1 MCSYLKK
8 YNKHIIIFLVICLL
22 FVFSIRFYPREKILH
37 NYTFSKSFFSKDNK
51 LLRITLSYDDKYRI
65 FYPLN
70 EIPKQLQETILMYE
84 DKSFYYHI
92 GINIFS
98 LARAIWSTFIIRNR
112 KIGASTIT
120 MQTVRILYNL
130 NTKTIYGKIQQI
142 LLSIWLEIRYS
153 KKDIL
158 EAYLN
163 IAPYGYNIEG
173 IGAAS
178 LVFFNKRLSQT
189 NLLEHLTLAVI
200 PQNPNGRNPST
211 KDGFKRMKIARN
223 LLYSRWKTKYP
234 QSKDKEHFL
243 NMPMEIKKP
252 KDLPFYLPHITNY
265 LDTITNKNK
274 IFTTINLQL
283 QLLFEEQIKKYIDK
297 NSSLGIKNT
306 SVLLLNAKTMNVE
319 VAVGSANF
327 NDNTILG
334 QNNGIKAKR
343 MAGSILKPFIYAM
356 ALEQGLICPTTLIKD
371 TLQYFS
377 IFAPENSDR
386 QFYGAISAS
395 DALVNSRN
403 IPAISLLQKVGVN
416 QFLDLLKKAGVSKL
430 KSAEHYGVS
439 AAIGTI
445 DVSVEEMAELYA
457 TIINYGKVRKIK
469 YLQDDKEIQTNKTI
483 LSKEV
488 SFILFDML
496 TTNPKPSWFKVKD
509 KNGNEIEVAW
519 KTGTSYCFK
528 DAWSVGIFGDYVLVV
543 WVGNFSGESNS
554 NFWGR
559 TAAGNLFFEL
569 IRTSILNKPRE
580 NFFPMDI
587 KDLNIKKI
595 KVCSISGSLANKYC
609 PKTKNSYFILGK
621 SPIDLCNVHR
631 NILIDNKTGLRTNV
645 EIKGKTHYEVY
656 EFWPSDI
663 LNLFY
668 KAGIKKKS
676 PPNYLP
682 NIDIEDITNNGFA
695 PMIFLPIK
703 DIIYKIEPN
712 SKKIPLKATT
722 DADASIVHWFVDGN
736 FVGTTKTNET
746 LFIAATSGKHE
757 VKAIDDLNRY
767 SASIFNVE
775 YHFFRD

>member
-1 MCSYLKK
+1 
-8 YNKHIIIFLVICLL
+8 
-22 FVFSIRFYPREKILH
+22 
-37 NYTFSKSFFSKDNK
+37 
-51 LLRITLSYDDKYRI
+51 
-65 FYPLN
+65 
-70 EIPKQLQETILMYE
+70 
-84 DKSFYYHI
+84 
-92 GINIFS
+92 
-98 LARAIWSTFIIRNR
+98 
-112 KIGASTIT
+112 
-120 MQTVRILYNL
+120 
-130 NTKTIYGKIQQI
+130 
-142 LLSIWLEIRYS
+142 
-153 KKDIL
+153 
-158 EAYLN
+158 
-163 IAPYGYNIEG
+163 
-173 IGAAS
+173 
-178 LVFFNKRLSQT
+178 
-189 NLLEHLTLAVI
+189 
-200 PQNPNGRNPST
+200 
-211 KDGFKRMKIARN
+211 MKIARN

-595 KVCSISGSLANKYC
+595 KVCSISGSLANKY
-609 PKTKNSYFILGK
+609 
-621 SPIDLCNVHR
+621 
-631 NILIDNKTGLRTNV
+631 
-645 EIKGKTHYEVY
+645 
-656 EFWPSDI
+656 
-663 LNLFY
+663 
-668 KAGIKKKS
+668 
-676 PPNYLP
+676 
-682 NIDIEDITNNGFA
+682 
-695 PMIFLPIK
+695 
-703 DIIYKIEPN
+703 
-712 SKKIPLKATT
+712 
-722 DADASIVHWFVDGN
+722 
-736 FVGTTKTNET
+736 
-746 LFIAATSGKHE
+746 
-757 VKAIDDLNRY
+757 
-767 SASIFNVE
+767 
-775 YHFFRD
+775 